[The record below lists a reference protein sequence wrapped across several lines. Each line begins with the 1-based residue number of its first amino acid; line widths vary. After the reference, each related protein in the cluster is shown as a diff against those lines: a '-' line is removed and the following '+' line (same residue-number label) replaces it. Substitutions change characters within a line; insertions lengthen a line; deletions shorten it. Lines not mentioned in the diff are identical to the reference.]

1 MKKKYTG
8 FTLIEVL
15 IVLLIFSI
23 ISILAIS
30 VFRQTLIIQEMND
43 FAQKRIY
50 EIRIARALMKSDF
63 LQISSRKVRDYY
75 GITLPFVFYGTSE
88 NVGKP
93 FMQFVRDGWENP
105 NGISSRSSLQRV
117 EYFYD
122 DNLIKRRLYK
132 YLDGDNEKNAQT
144 DVLMSNVVGF
154 KIQFFVSGQW
164 RDESFV
170 KTIQDSNFPEVIS
183 IEMELEDIGKIQQL
197 FFTSYAKL

>member
-1 MKKKYTG
+1 MGNT
-8 FTLIEVL
+8 
-15 IVLLIFSI
+15 
-23 ISILAIS
+23 
-30 VFRQTLIIQEMND
+30 
-43 FAQKRIY
+43 
-50 EIRIARALMKSDF
+50 
-63 LQISSRKVRDYY
+63 
-75 GITLPFVFYGTSE
+75 
-88 NVGKP
+88 
-93 FMQFVRDGWENP
+93 

-122 DNLIKRRLYK
+122 DNVIKRRLYK